1 MTNGLD
7 PTRMSVDERLDEV
20 ANILALG
27 LVRLKSRRKEEK
39 QSYFSGLSDNSLDF
53 GPPQSVDAKV
63 VRGPENRDAR

>member
-27 LVRLKSRRKEEK
+27 LVRLKSREREEK
-39 QSYFSGLSDNSLDF
+39 RSTFSSLEDNSLDF
-53 GPPQSVDAKV
+53 GPQQSVDAKV
-63 VRGPENRDAR
+63 VRDSDNRDAR